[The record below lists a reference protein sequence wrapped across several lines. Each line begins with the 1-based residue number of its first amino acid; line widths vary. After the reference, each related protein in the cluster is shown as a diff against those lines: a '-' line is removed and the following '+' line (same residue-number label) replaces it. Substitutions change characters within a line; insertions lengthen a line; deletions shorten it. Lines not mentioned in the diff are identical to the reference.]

1 MMFGFNN
8 LKLMTKLAVPTAI
21 LIAVVV
27 GLLVFADNGLDRLAD
42 QTQSIIQGTA
52 ARRAAVQQ
60 MEASIMEAAVQ
71 EKNLVMIEDP
81 KQMKMSEE
89 EYKGSKVEALENAD
103 ILIKLAPDAER
114 LAIVKDLKKTVE
126 AYFAAADRSV
136 ELSMRG
142 DHDGAE
148 QVSVGDARETRAK
161 ASKDAGDR
169 VDVMGAELEEAR
181 LNAIETSSSVT
192 NLLMISA
199 AIGLAISVGILVLIA
214 LKGIVKP
221 MTGMTAAMGRLAAG
235 DLDVEVAGIER
246 RDEVGQLARS
256 LQVFKDNAIE
266 GRRMAAL
273 QEAENEAKMRRAQR
287 LDELTKTFE
296 GSSTELVRSLS
307 AAATEMEAT
316 SGSMSA
322 TAEQTNQQAVMV
334 ATAAEQTS
342 ANVQMVA
349 ASTEELASSV
359 NEISRQ
365 VSESSK
371 IAEAA
376 VEEARRADVI
386 VQSLAQSAQK
396 IGDVVA
402 LINDIAAQTN
412 LLALNATIEAARA
425 GEAGRG
431 FAVVAAEVKELAS
444 QTSRATNDISAQI
457 SEIQGATSQAVE
469 ALRGI
474 GGTINNIS
482 QITYTVAAAVEEQG
496 AATHEIARNVQQ
508 AAQGTQLVT
517 SNIEQVKEAASV
529 TGAASSQVLAAA
541 QELAQH
547 SSNLGG
553 EVRAFISNVQAA

>member
-1 MMFGFNN
+1 MFGFNN
-8 LKLMTKLAVPTAI
+8 LKLLVKLAVPTAI

-27 GLLVFADNGLDRLAD
+27 ALIVFADRGLIQLAD

-52 ARRAAVQQ
+52 ARRAAAQQ
-60 MEASIMEAAVQ
+60 MEASVNDATIQ
-71 EKNLVMIEDP
+71 EKNLIVAYDP
-81 KQMKMSEE
+81 KMMKGFEQS
-89 EYKGSKVEALENAD
+89 YKASKAEALEQANIMIELATD
-103 ILIKLAPDAER
+103 PERVAINKKLKATIED
-114 LAIVKDLKKTVE
+114 
-126 AYFAAADRSV
+126 YFAAADQSV
-136 ELSMRG
+136 ELSMSG
-142 DHDGAE
+142 DHEAAKVLSLGDGRAARGKAGQELDERVEAMARDLEQARMEAAE
-148 QVSVGDARETRAK
+148 TSASISRLLIIAASVGLVFA
-161 ASKDAGDR
+161 
-169 VDVMGAELEEAR
+169 
-181 LNAIETSSSVT
+181 
-192 NLLMISA
+192 
-199 AIGLAISVGILVLIA
+199 VGILVLIV

-221 MTGMTAAMGRLAAG
+221 ITGMTAAMGRLAAG
-235 DLDVEVAGIER
+235 DLDVEVEGVDR
-246 RDEVGQLARS
+246 KDEVGQLARS

-287 LDELTKTFE
+287 LDDLTKTFE

-359 NEISRQ
+359 SEISRQ

-386 VQSLAQSAQK
+386 VQSLAHSAQK

-402 LINDIAAQTN
+402 LINDIASQTN

-457 SEIQGATSQAVE
+457 SEIQGATAQAVE

-474 GGTINNIS
+474 GGTINNIN
-482 QITYTVAAAVEEQG
+482 QIAYTVAAAVEEQG

-553 EVRAFISNVQAA
+553 EVRTFISNVQAA